1 MIKLLNCFKASFVII
16 GTIIGAGFA
25 SGQEIFSFFNVYG
38 KNGLFGITIS
48 NLLMGIIIY
57 KTFKIVFSKNI
68 NNYNE
73 FIINII
79 PKKARKYKILEQI
92 ILNIINI
99 FLLITFYIMAAG
111 FASCFFQEFK
121 IPKIIGGAILSILCI
136 FTLLNNIN
144 GVIKINTY
152 LIPFLILLII
162 FFGINQNG
170 IKIIQE
176 EIQGSGWFIS
186 SILYASYNSIVLI
199 PILISLKKIVENKSK
214 AIIVALI
221 VAIILLILAIIIYS
235 LISLFFY
242 EIKTVEIPLVYIA
255 NFVNPYFKYIYGIVI
270 MVAIFTSA
278 ISAGYSFLEN
288 VTSTNKKYKFLVF
301 AICISA
307 ILFSQFSFSNLVS
320 LLYPIFGY
328 LGIAQIIFM
337 IGA

>member
-1 MIKLLNCFKASFVII
+1 MLNCFKASFVII

-38 KNGLFGITIS
+38 KNGLFGIIIS

-68 NNYNE
+68 NNYND
-73 FIINII
+73 FIENII
-79 PKKARKYKILEQI
+79 PKKIRKYKILKQT

-111 FASCFFQEFK
+111 FASYLLQEFK
-121 IPKIIGGAILSILCI
+121 IPKIIGGAVLAILCI
-136 FTLLNNIN
+136 LTLLNNIN

-152 LIPFLILLII
+152 LIPFLIVLVV

-170 IKIIQE
+170 LKVMTPVIT
-176 EIQGSGWFIS
+176 GNGWFIS

-199 PILISLKKIVENKSK
+199 PILVSLKNLVQNKSK
-214 AIIVALI
+214 AAIVSFI
-221 VAIILLILAIIIYS
+221 VVTILLTLAIIIYS

-255 NFVNPYFKYIYGIVI
+255 NFVNSYFKYIYGIAI

-278 ISAGYSFLEN
+278 ISAGYSFLKN
-288 VTSTNKKYKFLVF
+288 ISSNNTKYKYLVF
-301 AICISA
+301 AICITSV
-307 ILFSQFSFSNLVS
+307 LFSQFSFSNLVS

-328 LGIAQIIFM
+328 LGIAQIIFI

>member
-1 MIKLLNCFKASFVII
+1 MLNCSKASFVII

-38 KNGLFGITIS
+38 KNGLLGIAVS

-57 KTFKIVFSKNI
+57 KTFKIIFTKNI
-68 NNYNE
+68 NNYND
-73 FIINII
+73 FIENII
-79 PKKARKYKILEQI
+79 PKKIRKYKILKQT

-111 FASCFFQEFK
+111 FASYLLQEFK
-121 IPKIIGGAILSILCI
+121 TPKIIGGAILAILCI
-136 FTLLNNIN
+136 LTLLNNIN

-152 LIPFLILLII
+152 LIPFLIALVI

-170 IKIIQE
+170 LKVMTPVIT
-176 EIQGSGWFIS
+176 GNGWFIS

-199 PILISLKKIVENKSK
+199 PILVSLKKLVQNKKKSLIVSF
-214 AIIVALI
+214 IVAT
-221 VAIILLILAIIIYS
+221 ILLILAIIIYS

-255 NFVNPYFKYIYGIVI
+255 NFVNSYFKYIYGIAI

-278 ISAGYSFLEN
+278 ISAGYSFLKN
-288 VTSTNKKYKFLVF
+288 ISSNNKKYKYLVF
-301 AICISA
+301 VICISSV
-307 ILFSQFSFSNLVS
+307 LFSQFSFSNLVS

-328 LGIAQIIFM
+328 LGIAQIIFI